1 MKIRIDKARKKAGQ
15 KSYALDARSL
25 GLGQMYFDT
34 FEQAEHEQQKILQD
48 HNTILAESFSWNLAN
63 FQKILTNFYL
73 EVISSMSTIA

>member
-48 HNTILAESFSWNLAN
+48 HNTILAESFSWN